1 MNKILIN
8 KNLQFG
14 EKKKSQTE
22 LYWHEDCLLDFWDDL
37 TGNKIHVNE
46 RLAEKDRKIMNNCR
60 RDRNLLTSTH
70 KKQVQIK
77 KYNSYG
83 RWQPIDNKKDV
94 DVRMGNDISVTT
106 DNKNI
111 RMLFKILLILTMF
124 NIENLILFL
133 GTPGKRKRSL
143 AFR

>member
-1 MNKILIN
+1 
-8 KNLQFG
+8 
-14 EKKKSQTE
+14 
-22 LYWHEDCLLDFWDDL
+22 
-37 TGNKIHVNE
+37 
-46 RLAEKDRKIMNNCR
+46 MNNCR

-111 RMLFKILLILTMF
+111 RMLFKILLIPTMF